1 MNAMGI
7 MSPLIFWGGMY
18 GTVGSGS
25 VIGSSLKEFIARMGS
40 FMVPMRRGNLKLH
53 AIYTILFLSHL
64 ETKWSKSLL
73 ADLKGEVELP
83 MTYHHI
89 EMCESRNIS
98 PKGLG
103 IVNLRCVR
111 TCTHRLFKKGIT
123 IYVELLVSVAVSVFI
138 YVYLHLYIVLAPT
151 ISNWWE
157 LFK

>member
-1 MNAMGI
+1 
-7 MSPLIFWGGMY
+7 
-18 GTVGSGS
+18 
-25 VIGSSLKEFIARMGS
+25 MGS

-53 AIYTILFLSHL
+53 TIYTILFLSHL
-64 ETKWSKSLL
+64 ETKWSESLL

-103 IVNLRCVR
+103 ICVR

-138 YVYLHLYIVLAPT
+138 YVYLHLYVVLAPT

-157 LFK
+157 LLK